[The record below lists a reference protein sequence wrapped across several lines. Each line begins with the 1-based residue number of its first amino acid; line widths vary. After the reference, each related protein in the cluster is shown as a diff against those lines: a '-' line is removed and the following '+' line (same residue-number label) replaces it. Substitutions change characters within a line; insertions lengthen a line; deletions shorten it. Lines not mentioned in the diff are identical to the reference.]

1 MSHRGLFNTNH
12 RLSLAARDSPGQL
25 RDTHGSYT
33 DSPHTDTRRLARR
46 LGRHLA
52 DTWQTL
58 GRHAQ
63 TRGTLRPAWHWQ
75 TRRRLEAHHERHFG
89 STHLAS
95 GKRQARGE
103 TRSHAQRAQTRG
115 TPRETSR
122 VHTLGR
128 ADRRETTRDTS
139 SAHLE
144 ALTDAETGLALADKA
159 QTRGTPGRQGA
170 D

>member
-75 TRRRLEAHHERHFG
+75 TRRRLEAH
-89 STHLAS
+89 
-95 GKRQARGE
+95 
-103 TRSHAQRAQTRG
+103 
-115 TPRETSR
+115 
-122 VHTLGR
+122 
-128 ADRRETTRDTS
+128 
-139 SAHLE
+139 
-144 ALTDAETGLALADKA
+144 LADKA
-159 QTRGTPGRQGA
+159 QTRGTPRETLRVHTLGFRQEAGKRGDTLTRA
-170 D
+170 EDVQKAIFPVTPLFAYFLYTQIYKNRSQ

>member
-95 GKRQARGE
+95 GKRQARGSE
-103 TRSHAQRAQTRG
+103 RHFGSTHLASGKRGDTLTRS
-115 TPRETSR
+115 
-122 VHTLGR
+122 
-128 ADRRETTRDTS
+128 ETTRDTS
-139 SAHLE
+139 GPHTWQSRPERDHE
-144 ALTDAETGLALADKA
+144 RHFE
-159 QTRGTPGRQGA
+159 
-170 D
+170 